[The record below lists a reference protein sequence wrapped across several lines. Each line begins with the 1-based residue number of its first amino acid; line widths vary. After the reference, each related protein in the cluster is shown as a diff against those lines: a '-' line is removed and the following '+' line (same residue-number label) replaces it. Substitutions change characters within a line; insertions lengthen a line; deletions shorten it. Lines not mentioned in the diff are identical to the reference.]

1 MPGHM
6 AENRVVCAR
15 LVFKRL
21 PPPTDE
27 DILRLTVRLSQR
39 LGRIAK
45 RRMQQVELG
54 PLSANME

>member
-1 MPGHM
+1 M